1 MLKLSFLH
9 GPFPTSVAR
18 LRFKKHFS
26 KKLLTK
32 KLQKTFFTQ
41 KMACES
47 PKYAL
52 KSSNILPTHRAKN
65 YLAVFLALFVLNL
78 EFSGQ
83 GRLST
88 LFPTMIKLT
97 LLANFLQA
105 MLKLTLLTML
115 LFSHAETHFITAPF

>member
-1 MLKLSFLH
+1 
-9 GPFPTSVAR
+9 
-18 LRFKKHFS
+18 
-26 KKLLTK
+26 
-32 KLQKTFFTQ
+32 
-41 KMACES
+41 
-47 PKYAL
+47 
-52 KSSNILPTHRAKN
+52 
-65 YLAVFLALFVLNL
+65 LALFVLNL

-83 GRLST
+83 GRLAT